1 VLTLRVAVRAGQQL
15 ARCAFDISEL
25 VPKSGCSII
34 GPEHF
39 AMGDWTLTASI
50 EAEVPGVPER
60 AELDLGADEDEAALY
75 GTPPAFAAHPRG
87 PTRSRAPPLLTADSE
102 DDEKP
107 QPEPEPEPEWA
118 DYPDSEADLWE
129 GSDLALSV
137 EDVPPPDAP
146 PPG

>member
-1 VLTLRVAVRAGQQL
+1 MLTLRVAVRGGQQL

-25 VPKSGCSII
+25 VPKSGCSIV

-75 GTPPAFAAHPRG
+75 GTPPSPPSLVVPLAHERRRCDSGLGRRRETAAG
-87 PTRSRAPPLLTADSE
+87 AGAGVGGL
-102 DDEKP
+102 
-107 QPEPEPEPEWA
+107 
-118 DYPDSEADLWE
+118 
-129 GSDLALSV
+129 
-137 EDVPPPDAP
+137 
-146 PPG
+146 PGLGG